1 VENQKSNIKNS
12 KVDYKWQCRRG
23 MLELDLLLNNFVDK
37 GINTLSE
44 KEIESFELLLS
55 YPDQTLLDLLL
66 GNSISSNY
74 EISNL
79 VQKIQE
85 TPFGIPSE
93 TN

>member
-1 VENQKSNIKNS
+1 MENQKSNKKNG
-12 KVDYKWQCRRG
+12 KVDYRWQCRRG

-37 GINTLSE
+37 GVSALSK

-66 GNSISSNY
+66 GNSISSDN
-74 EISNL
+74 EISRL

-93 TN
+93 TA